1 VSKITQ
7 SSDISKRLSLYSV
20 AAGAGA
26 LASGAAFGQVVET
39 GISEQVSV
47 NTLFDSDSVM
57 IDVNNDGIDNF
68 ELRVSTS
75 FSDDYCGSATFEGQ
89 GAFDRGVEDMALAN
103 VDSAYAGMLAEGTT
117 IDSQSDFAS
126 FSSVVLYGG
135 CYSPEGNFPPTT
147 RGFIGFQFEAG
158 LVVSGEGADDS
169 QPQGVIGD
177 IHFGY
182 ADVEVSSG
190 GINNYTA
197 TIHNIWFESTPNAP
211 ITIPTGE
218 PEPEQPAPLAVP
230 VGGAV
235 PLGLLLFAAGAMALR
250 RRSRTGA

>member
-7 SSDISKRLSLYSV
+7 HTDIRKRLSLYSV

-39 GISEQVSV
+39 GISVEASV

-68 ELRVSTS
+68 ELRVSTT
-75 FSDDYCGSATFEGQ
+75 FAADYCGRAAFEGQ

-103 VDSAYAGMLAEGTT
+103 PDSAYAGLLAPGTT

-126 FSSVVLYGG
+126 FSNVFLYAS
-135 CYSPEGNFPPTT
+135 CESPDGNFPPTT
-147 RGFIGFQFEAG
+147 RGFIGFQFEADVMIG
-158 LVVSGEGADDS
+158 QGADDS
-169 QPQGVIGD
+169 QPQGIVGP
-177 IHFGY
+177 IHYGY

-190 GINNYTA
+190 GINSYTA
-197 TIHNIWFESTPNAP
+197 TIHNMWFESTPETP

-250 RRSRTGA
+250 RRSRAGA